1 MSFTVGDVV
10 ILKSGGPM
18 MTVTAA
24 FNREQDGSPWVK
36 VYWLSKDGS
45 DCSNSEFP
53 AELLKHYERPAVAA
67 RAGKPRKIRN
77 AGFSD

>member
-10 ILKSGGPM
+10 KLKSGGPQ

-36 VYWLSKDGS
+36 VYWLSKDGA
-45 DCSNSEFP
+45 DCNDSEFP
-53 AELLKHYERPAVAA
+53 AELLTLYERPPVAS
-67 RAGKPRKIRN
+67 RAGKPRKS
-77 AGFSD
+77 AMLGFD

>member
-10 ILKSGGPM
+10 ILKSGGPQ

-36 VYWLSKDGS
+36 VYWLSKDGT
-45 DCSNSEFP
+45 DCSDSEFP
-53 AELLKHYERPAVAA
+53 AELLKHYERPPVVGI
-67 RAGKPRKIRN
+67 AGKPRKS
-77 AGFSD
+77 AMLSFD